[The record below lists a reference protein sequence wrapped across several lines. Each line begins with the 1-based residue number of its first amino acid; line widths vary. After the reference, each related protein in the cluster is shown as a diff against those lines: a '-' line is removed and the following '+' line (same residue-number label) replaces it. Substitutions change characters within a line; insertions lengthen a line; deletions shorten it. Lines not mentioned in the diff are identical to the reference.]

1 MSIPFEADAQQA
13 REPARTQAAPLRYT
27 LTFPAPH
34 THYVEVE
41 AHVPTDRHPVVEL
54 DMAVW
59 TPGSYLVR
67 EYARNVEQVTA
78 EGGGKT
84 LARHEDAEE
93 PLAHRDRRS
102 GRRSSCATAST
113 AAR

>member
-1 MSIPFEADAQQA
+1 MPARVLTCFILFLATMSIPSEADAQQGRDLA
-13 REPARTQAAPLRYT
+13 RGQLAPLRYT
-27 LTFPAPH
+27 LSFPAPH

-41 AHVPTDRHPVVEL
+41 ARVPTDRHPVVEL

-78 EGGGKT
+78 ESGGKPSR
-84 LARHEDAEE
+84 RHED
-93 PLAHRDRRS
+93 R
-102 GRRSSCATAST
+102 
-113 AAR
+113 